1 MIISLVDDA
10 LIDVLRFFTRQLLA
24 RLEFT
29 SRRVFT
35 IVSACFSETPYHQM
49 NKVMCSIS
57 MNFTLCLQ
65 KRDEGNSTYGEVG
78 ESLVYFILFKS

>member
-10 LIDVLRFFTRQLLA
+10 LIDVLRFFTRQVLA
-24 RLEFT
+24 RLELT

-49 NKVMCSIS
+49 NKMMCSIS
-57 MNFTLCLQ
+57 MNFTLFLQ
-65 KRDEGNSTYGEVG
+65 KRAEGNSTCGEVG